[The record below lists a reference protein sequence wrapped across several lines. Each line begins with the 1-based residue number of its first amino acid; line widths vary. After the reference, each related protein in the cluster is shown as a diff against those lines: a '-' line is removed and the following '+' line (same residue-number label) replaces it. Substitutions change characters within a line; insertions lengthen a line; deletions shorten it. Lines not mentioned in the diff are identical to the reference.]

1 MKVVRHPSPVPA
13 DTLLVLLPGAYM
25 TPQQFV
31 DAGFVT
37 ARDARDTSGECSE
50 CGKRG
55 IALDLAIAGL
65 DLANITDGSAL
76 PAVRDE
82 IIRPARRDYRRVW
95 LGGISLGGFLAL
107 LYAARHADEVDGLC
121 LLAPYPGSRLT
132 TGAIAAA
139 GGLAAWSPTPEQ
151 LADPEFELWAWLQA
165 DAAKPPTH
173 LAYGRDDRFAAGMA
187 QLAAALPRAR
197 VSSRPGGHDWPV
209 WAAAWQDFL
218 AAGLPAAEGR

>member
-25 TPQQFV
+25 TPQQFA
-31 DAGFVT
+31 DAGFVA
-37 ARDARDTSGECSE
+37 ARDACSAA
-50 CGKRG
+50 
-55 IALDLAIAGL
+55 IDLAIAGL

-76 PAVRDE
+76 PLLRDE
-82 IIRPARRDYRRVW
+82 IIRPARRDYRALW

-121 LLAPYPGSRLT
+121 LFAPYPGSRIT

-151 LADPEFELWAWLQA
+151 LADPEFELWAWLQS
-165 DAAKPPTH
+165 DATKPPTH
-173 LAYGRDDRFAAGMA
+173 LDYGREDRFAPGMA
-187 QLAAALPRAR
+187 QLAAALPKAR
-197 VSSRPGGHDWPV
+197 VSTRPGGHDWPV

-218 AAGLPAAEGR
+218 AAGLPIEGGR